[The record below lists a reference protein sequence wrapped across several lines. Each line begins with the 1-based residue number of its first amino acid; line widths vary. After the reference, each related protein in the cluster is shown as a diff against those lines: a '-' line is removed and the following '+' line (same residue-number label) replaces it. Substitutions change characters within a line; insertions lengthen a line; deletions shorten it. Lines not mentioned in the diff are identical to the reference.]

1 MTLGPGGRN
10 VVIDPFE
17 AANYNALAVYPK
29 PVITKDGV
37 TVAQHL
43 NLLNDSL
50 ENIGA
55 RLMIDAAERA
65 NDTCKGHAV
74 KAMPMQYNFS
84 GNEEQTA
91 KK

>member
-17 AANYNALAVYPK
+17 AANFNALAVYPK

-37 TVAQHL
+37 TVAQHI

-65 NDTCKGHAV
+65 NEESGDGTTTCTVIARSFIEHGSKFA
-74 KAMPMQYNFS
+74 
-84 GNEEQTA
+84 
-91 KK
+91 